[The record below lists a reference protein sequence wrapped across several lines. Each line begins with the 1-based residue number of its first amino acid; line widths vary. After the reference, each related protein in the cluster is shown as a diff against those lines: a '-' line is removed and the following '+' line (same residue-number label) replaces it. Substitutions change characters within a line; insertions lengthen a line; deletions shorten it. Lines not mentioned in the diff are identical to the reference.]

1 MAVARGSHDALPSAS
16 GAAHHAHSAVPGVPE
31 ATPPLATSAIVAN
44 FVLFQLGWF
53 ACILGAANGWTGAG
67 TAAVGAV
74 VAWHLLRAP
83 QPLEELKLVAAATGI
98 GLVWENALMYAGLVR
113 FVSGYAFDALAPVWI
128 LAMWALFATVLNVS
142 LRWLK
147 GRWLLAVLLGA
158 VAGPASYYAGV
169 RLGAAVLPQP
179 VAALIALSVGWAVL
193 TPMLLL
199 AAQRWNGMRA
209 AEPPNV

>member
-1 MAVARGSHDALPSAS
+1 MAAAQHRAVAGS
-16 GAAHHAHSAVPGVPE
+16 V
-31 ATPPLATSAIVAN
+31 PPLATSVVVAN

-53 ACILGAANGWTGAG
+53 ACILGAAHGWPWAG

-98 GLVWENALMYAGLVR
+98 GLVWENALMHAGLVR
-113 FVSGYAFDALAPVWI
+113 FVTSYAFDALAPVWI
-128 LAMWALFATVLNVS
+128 LAMWSLFATVLNVS

-169 RLGAAVLPQP
+169 RMGAAVLPQP
-179 VAALIALSVGWAVL
+179 LAALIALSVGWAVL

-209 AEPPNV
+209 LESNDV